1 MRRSKTTWCGAC
13 SKEWRQTPKRSGLS
27 SRRRPIK
34 AGAPTSP
41 PSLAPDAKRV
51 LLAAYEES
59 QALGSSYI
67 GPEHVLLALAR
78 DDESEAGEML
88 GGFRGSPT
96 RGRGGR
102 EGGGE
107 TAPGAAR
114 GAGRA
119 PPPPPDDNP
128 APTHK
133 A

>member
-41 PSLAPDAKRV
+41 PSLAPDAKRA

-78 DDESEAGEML
+78 DDESEAGEL
-88 GGFRGSPT
+88 FGRFGLSPP
-96 RGRGGR
+96 RVRGGVVP
-102 EGGGE
+102 GGG
-107 TAPGAAR
+107 TAPGAAP
-114 GAGRA
+114 GAARA
-119 PPPPPDDNP
+119 PPPPPGITP
-128 APTHK
+128 G
-133 A
+133 